1 MSVLLSLEHPEEI
14 HMSVACFCV
23 HLYMC
28 WYVGSVG
35 VAVRIHALR
44 SLVAGAPHGST
55 RSATQDV
62 LEFSGPYYSRFHLVG
77 RYGKRSGMDDSQ
89 LRRAHHALALA
100 LARPDRRDR
109 DRPREIERDG
119 AWRESYPPYVAA
131 LLLRSYNKRAPEVV
145 DVSSGEN

>member
-1 MSVLLSLEHPEEI
+1 MWRRACAVALLCTALALCACKRAEMSASPFVFTRYGRSSPAH
-14 HMSVACFCV
+14 HMAQ
-23 HLYMC
+23 
-28 WYVGSVG
+28 
-35 VAVRIHALR
+35 R
-44 SLVAGAPHGST
+44 
-55 RSATQDV
+55 D
-62 LEFSGPYYSRFHLVG
+62 RFHLVG